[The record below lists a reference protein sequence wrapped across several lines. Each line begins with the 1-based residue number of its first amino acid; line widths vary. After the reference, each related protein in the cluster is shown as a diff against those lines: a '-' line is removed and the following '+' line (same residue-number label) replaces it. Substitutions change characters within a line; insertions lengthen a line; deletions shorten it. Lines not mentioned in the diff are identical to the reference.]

1 MKALRTLSLATKLTI
16 LCTLGLVVLG
26 GALTF
31 ATVYIV
37 QTRIG
42 EEALE
47 RREQAITSF
56 HLLLDQKGSE
66 FHVKNSALYID
77 DFKLDGAND
86 VVDSIRSVNGGVAT
100 IFHGD
105 KRVATNIRNPDG
117 SRAVGTTLARGPVY
131 TALFEK
137 HEPYRGEANILGD
150 AYFTAYDPLTNQ
162 NGEVIGVLFVG
173 LKKSDA
179 LHVVDEVVSNTLKV
193 AAVITLA
200 VGAIMLLVVR
210 RQFLTLGRIRT
221 AMLQIA
227 DSQYE
232 TVVPGLDRQDEIGSM
247 AQAVATFRQKGLDN
261 QRLRD
266 EQERERRES
275 EQAKIAALEAMART
289 VEQETRT
296 AVDRVAE
303 RSTLMD
309 ENAQAMASSAES
321 VSGNSQNV
329 AAAAEQALGN
339 AQAVATATD
348 QLTASI
354 AEISNQVAFASQIS
368 RRAVDGG
375 RRTEEVVVSLSEA
388 IGHIG
393 EVATFIQ
400 GIANQTNLLALNATI
415 EAARAGEAG
424 KGFAVVAGE
433 VKNLATQTS
442 RSAEE
447 ISRQIAELQSMTAT
461 AVTAVKDIGHTI
473 TEIDGVAGSIA
484 AAMDQQGAATREI
497 SRNVGQTAAA
507 AQEVSVRIAQVS
519 EEAAETGSRAV
530 EVRRVASDVAGSI
543 ETLRQMLVRA
553 VRTATPEVDRR
564 RSPRFAITAPC
575 AVAAA
580 AGDLR
585 GRLQDL
591 SEGGATVEGIDPAA
605 IGNRGTLTI
614 QGCSQPL
621 PFTVLSRDATVMHV
635 KFDLAPQAAATF
647 ATEFRRLT
655 IGLSPLDQAA

>member
-1 MKALRTLSLATKLTI
+1 MKAVRTLSLATKLTI
-16 LCTLGLVVLG
+16 LCTLGLIVLA
-26 GALTF
+26 GALTY

-56 HLLLDQKGSE
+56 RLLLDQKGSE
-66 FHVKNSALYID
+66 FHVKDGALHID
-77 DFKLDGAND
+77 NYKLDGAND
-86 VVDSIRSVNGGVAT
+86 VVDAIRSVNGGVAT
-100 IFHGD
+100 IFHRD
-105 KRVATNIRNPDG
+105 RRVATNIRNADG

-137 HEPYRGEANILGD
+137 REPYRGEADILG
-150 AYFTAYDPLTNQ
+150 ATYFTAYDPLIDQ

-179 LHVVDEVVSNTLKV
+179 LRVLDEVVANTLKV
-193 AAVITLA
+193 ALVITLG
-200 VGAIMLLVVR
+200 VGVIMLLVVR
-210 RQFLTLGRIRT
+210 RQFLTLGRIRE

-227 DSQYE
+227 DSRYE
-232 TVVPGLDRQDEIGSM
+232 TEIPGLDRKDEIGSM
-247 AQAVATFRQKGLDN
+247 AQAVAAFRQRGMEN

-266 EQERERRES
+266 AQERQRRES
-275 EQAKIAALEAMART
+275 EQAKIAALESMART
-289 VEQETRT
+289 VEHETRA
-296 AVDRVAE
+296 AVDQVAE
-303 RSTLMD
+303 RSNLMD
-309 ENAQAMASSAES
+309 ENAHAMASSAES

-339 AQAVATATD
+339 AQAVAAATD
-348 QLTASI
+348 QLTTSI

-368 RRAVDGG
+368 RRAVEGG

-461 AVTAVKDIGHTI
+461 AVGAVKEISHTI

-484 AAMDQQGAATREI
+484 AAMDQQGAATQEI

-507 AQEVSVRIAQVS
+507 AQEVSARIASVS
-519 EEAAETGSRAV
+519 EEAAETGNRAA

-564 RSPRFAITAPC
+564 RSPRYAVTLPC
-575 AVAAA
+575 AVSSA
-580 AGDLR
+580 AGSR
-585 GRLQDL
+585 QGRLHDL
-591 SEGGATVEGIDPAA
+591 SEGGATIEGIEPDA
-605 IGNRGTLTI
+605 IGSRGTLTI
-614 QGCSQPL
+614 QGCGVPL
-621 PFTVLSRDATVMHV
+621 PFVVMSRDGHAMHV
-635 KFDLAPQAAATF
+635 KFDLAPAAAASF
-647 ATEFRRLT
+647 ATDFSRLT
-655 IGLSPLDQAA
+655 AGMPQLEHAA